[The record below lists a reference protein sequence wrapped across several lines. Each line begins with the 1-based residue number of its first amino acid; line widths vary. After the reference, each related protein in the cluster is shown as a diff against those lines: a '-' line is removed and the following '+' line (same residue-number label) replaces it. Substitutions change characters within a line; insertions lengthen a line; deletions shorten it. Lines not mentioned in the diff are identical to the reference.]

1 MRSSMLSAN
10 LDDIIKELSTV
21 LPEVDKNAMLDDP
34 DVGDEIVES
43 FRASLRVSADGWVDD
58 DVAFVH
64 PWGFDV
70 SKDIKIPVGLWQGD
84 LDKMVPVAHGKWLA
98 AHLPQDQVQ
107 AHLLHGEGHVSI
119 RKHMGEMLDELLKN
133 AEAGMMKV
141 WDEMGV

>member
-58 DVAFVH
+58 ERAAACVCRRTTLDMCACAEDEKAFSFCLSFLIRARILIEH
-64 PWGFDV
+64 FAKQNQIICDIRYRI
-70 SKDIKIPVGLWQGD
+70 SKP
-84 LDKMVPVAHGKWLA
+84 
-98 AHLPQDQVQ
+98 
-107 AHLLHGEGHVSI
+107 
-119 RKHMGEMLDELLKN
+119 
-133 AEAGMMKV
+133 
-141 WDEMGV
+141 